1 MNSEMLSKFIDA
13 PPIFFIVYIVGV
25 SYAVSCIADMVVNVT
40 HLLVTR
46 NRMTNE
52 PTDEQE

>member
-25 SYAVSCIADMVVNVT
+25 SYAVYCFADTVVNVT

-46 NRMTNE
+46 TRMTNE
-52 PTDEQE
+52 PIDEQE